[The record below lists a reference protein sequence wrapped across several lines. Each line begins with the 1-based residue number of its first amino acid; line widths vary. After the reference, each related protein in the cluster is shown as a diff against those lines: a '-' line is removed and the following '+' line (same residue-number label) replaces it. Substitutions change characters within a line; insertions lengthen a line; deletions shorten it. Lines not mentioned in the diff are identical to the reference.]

1 MIKKLR
7 YLCTLLLIAVASA
20 AWGQSSESL
29 TWSNLG
35 LANQTSV
42 DGIAYT
48 IGTNFKVTCAK
59 NEASNEPTY
68 YTSGTAVR
76 CYATKSTNNGNTIT
90 VATTTDNIYISKVTF
105 NGTHSKKGTTSFIY
119 SGTPTASDATSV
131 TYDVADKVQSAT
143 ATLCETSGSANGQFY
158 FTSVTVEYVNG
169 SSSDKTP
176 TTTTFGT
183 DAQESYLVYMGETF
197 NAPTATV
204 FANGT
209 ELTNAAITYTSTN
222 ENVATVNNNG
232 VVSLVAAGTTIIK
245 ASYAGD
251 DTYAGSSASYTLNVG
266 NIFANL
272 HALQQG
278 TTTTT
283 AIPMKVTLTD
293 VQVTGVNGKNAYIN
307 DGTYGAIIY
316 TEGHGL
322 SEGQMITGTLEASSQ
337 LYNGAPEITNFSTTG
352 LTINAGTLTP
362 QEKTISDLSV
372 ANEGIYVTIKGLSY
386 DATAA
391 TFSDGTSTIA
401 YYDGLKKEIALEDG
415 GNYNVTGVINYRNLL
430 QLYPTAVEKLE
441 AGVET
446 PEFSLD
452 AGSYK
457 GTRTLTL
464 TQPDNLP
471 IYYTI
476 DGTDPTESETAV
488 LYTGAITIEQ
498 TTTVKAAAKSGNT
511 WSNVVTHIYTIVPV
525 YADIAALKDA
535 ITATSA
541 SEAVDMY
548 VTLTNAVVT
557 YINGSNYYIEDGSAG
572 ILIYNSSD
580 GVKNFLTKTGLK
592 LNGDMKA
599 AGYIYNGLYQLT
611 KNFDFTGVTAEE
623 GADIPVTE
631 VTIAQLNENLLQY
644 ESKRVKVVDATVS
657 SALAS
662 RKATIKQNG
671 NSIQIYEKV
680 SGKLAETALATANSV
695 VTVVGYPGINN
706 STNQLNVWDV
716 ADVTE
721 VTPDIPAVFLSFE
734 TTSFTVEPKADF
746 TAPSLSITNEAGEAI
761 EGISVTYESSD
772 EDIAIVD
779 ENTGEVVIGETE
791 GTVTITATFAG
802 DDTYAAASASYT
814 ITVKAATVG
823 EDVVI
828 VEEDKTTFL
837 FNTAGNEWGLPTD
850 YTKEEGSF
858 EANGYTITLAGQT
871 KGYKYEATYK
881 YLILG
886 QNGAYLT
893 LPAFDFKVGKIEIV
907 GREGASNAVKQ
918 NIYVGENAVSTETTG
933 ATGTNTY
940 VIAAD
945 YQAAGN
951 IYSLKVNSAHNT
963 QITQIVVYKAT
974 GEEKADPQL
983 RFSAATATATL
994 GSEFAAPT
1002 LSYVDGFD
1010 GTVVYE
1016 SSDER
1021 VATVDAEGNVILV
1034 GAGETTIKATSAE
1047 TDNYMSGEAF
1057 YKLTVKEP
1065 AVVGDNKYEL
1075 VTDATTLNAGDEIV
1089 FAYVGTL
1096 KISSVDTKVAQAMGT
1111 EFGNNS
1117 VLLAVDVVDNED
1129 QTISTGDDVMFL
1141 TLGGAEDA
1149 WTFES
1154 NGKYLTSTG
1163 KKKNEDGTTPSTN
1176 QNTIELTEDGT
1187 DTHAQAHIQIA
1198 EDGEATVT
1206 FNGGNGCNWL
1216 QYNVNGGKNQRFS
1229 CYSAKMSGLQIY
1241 RKVTSTETHSGNV
1254 NGDPDG
1260 KVDIADV
1267 TALVNII
1274 VNNSKPTAEQL
1285 AAGDFDNS
1293 RTLTVNDVE
1302 ALVNKIL
1309 GNQ

>member
-1 MIKKLR
+1 MIKNLR

-119 SGTPTASDATSV
+119 SGTPTTSDATSV

-143 ATLCETSGSANGQFY
+143 ATLCETGGSGNGQFY

-176 TTTTFGT
+176 TTTTFGI
-183 DAQESYLVYMGETF
+183 DAQESYLVYLGETF

-204 FANGT
+204 SANGT
-209 ELTNAAITYTSTN
+209 ELTNVATTYTSTN
-222 ENVATVNNNG
+222 ETVATVNNNG

-251 DTYAGSSASYTLNVG
+251 DTYEGSSASYTLNVG
-266 NIFANL
+266 NVFANL
-272 HALQQG
+272 QALQQG

-283 AIPMKVTLTD
+283 AIPMKVTLEN

-316 TEGHGL
+316 TDGHGL
-322 SEGQMITGTLEASSQ
+322 SEGQTITGTLVASSQ

-352 LTINAGTLTP
+352 LTINEGILTP

-386 DATAA
+386 DARAA
-391 TFSDGTSTIA
+391 IFSDGTSTIA

-457 GTRTLTL
+457 GTQTITL
-464 TQPDNLP
+464 TQAANLP
-471 IYYTI
+471 IYYTL
-476 DGTDPTESETAV
+476 DQSDPTTSETAV
-488 LYTGAITIEQ
+488 EYNGAITIAE
-498 TTTVKAAAKSGNT
+498 TTTVKAAAKDGDT
-511 WSNVVTHIYTIVPV
+511 WSNVVTREYTIVPL
-525 YADIAALKDA
+525 YESIAAMKAA
-535 ITATSA
+535 ITATA
-541 SEAVDMY
+541 AADAVDMY

-599 AGYIYNGLYQLT
+599 AGYIYNGLYELT

-644 ESKRVKVVDATVS
+644 ESKRVKVVDAAVT

-662 RKATIKQNG
+662 RKATITQND

-680 SGKLAETALATANSV
+680 SGNLAETALAKENAS
-695 VTVVGYPGINN
+695 VTVIGYPGINN
-706 STNQLNVWDV
+706 NTNQLNVWEVDDV
-716 ADVTE
+716 IAGE
-721 VTPDIPAVFLSFE
+721 TPYVLPVPTFDP
-734 TTSFTVEPKADF
+734 
-746 TAPSLSITNEAGEAI
+746 EAGEVESGTIVKIVVPTDDDNIDYVLYSFDNENWEEYTEETVIKI
-761 EGISVTYESSD
+761 EEETTIYARSVG
-772 EDIAIVD
+772 VD
-779 ENTGEVVIGETE
+779 GSKGEI
-791 GTVTITATFAG
+791 
-802 DDTYAAASASYT
+802 ASAEY
-814 ITVKAATVG
+814 TVKAVTPAQ
-823 EDVVI
+823 DVVI
-828 VEEDKTTFL
+828 VEDGKTTFL
-837 FNTAGNEWGLPTD
+837 FNTEGNEWGFPTEA
-850 YTKEEGSF
+850 KEIDPAEF
-858 EANGYTITLAGQT
+858 TANGKTIKLEGTTGN
-871 KGYKYEATYK
+871 GYRYYLEDK

-886 QNGAYLT
+886 QKGAYLT
-893 LPAFDFKVGKIEIV
+893 LPAFDFEVGKIEVV
-907 GREGASNAVKQ
+907 GRSKASNAVKQ
-918 NIYVGENAVSTETTG
+918 NIFVGDNAVSTETTG
-933 ATGTNTY
+933 AQGMNTY

-951 IYSLKVNSAHNT
+951 VYTLKVTSAHNT

-983 RFSAATATATL
+983 KFSAATATATL
-994 GSEFAAPT
+994 GSEFAVPELT
-1002 LSYVDGFD
+1002 YVDGFD
-1010 GTVVYE
+1010 GTVKYE
-1016 SSDER
+1016 SSNTG
-1021 VATVDAEGNVILV
+1021 VATVDATTGEVTLV
-1034 GAGETTIKATSAE
+1034 AAGEAIIKATSEE
-1047 TDNYMSGEAF
+1047 TANYLAGEAS
-1057 YKLTVKEP
+1057 YTLTVKEP
-1065 AVVGDNKYEL
+1065 VVVGDDKYEL
-1075 VTDATTLNAGDEIV
+1075 VTDAS
-1089 FAYVGTL
+1089 TL
-1096 KISSVDTKVAQAMGT
+1096 KDGDIIIIAHVDAEGLVAKAMG
-1111 EFGNNS
+1111 EQKNNNRA
-1117 VLLAVDVVDNED
+1117 AVDVVYNETD
-1129 QTISTGDDVMFL
+1129 ATLSIGEDVQIITLEVDGSSKNSNYFYTGDGYLYAASSSSNYLKTETQKDDNAKAAIAI
-1141 TLGGAEDA
+1141 TDGNAEIK
-1149 WTFES
+1149 FQ
-1154 NGKYLTSTG
+1154 
-1163 KKKNEDGTTPSTN
+1163 GT
-1176 QNTIELTEDGT
+1176 NTRNL
-1187 DTHAQAHIQIA
+1187 
-1198 EDGEATVT
+1198 
-1206 FNGGNGCNWL
+1206 L
-1216 QYNVNGGKNQRFS
+1216 RYNASSDLFS
-1229 CYSAKMSGLQIY
+1229 CYASGQQDVQIY
-1241 RKVTSTETHSGNV
+1241 RKVTSTETKLGDV
-1254 NGDPDG
+1254 NNDGD
-1260 KVDIADV
+1260 VDVADV
-1267 TALVNII
+1267 TALVNILLDE
-1274 VNNSKPTAEQL
+1274 VNRPTQEQI
-1285 AAGDFDNS
+1285 AAGDLSGDGGLS
-1293 RTLTVNDVE
+1293 AEDVKLLVEKVLTE
-1302 ALVNKIL
+1302 E
-1309 GNQ
+1309 

>member
-29 TWSNLG
+29 TWSDLG
-35 LANQTSV
+35 LDNQTSV
-42 DGIAYT
+42 DGTAYT

-59 NEASNEPTY
+59 NGAGTAPTY
-68 YTSGTAVR
+68 YTTGTAVR
-76 CYATKSTNNGNTIT
+76 CYATKLTNNGNTIT
-90 VATTTDNIYISKVTF
+90 VATEAENIYISKVTF

-119 SGTPTASDATSV
+119 SGSPTISDATSV

-143 ATLCETSGSANGQFY
+143 ATLCETGGSANGQFY

-183 DAQESYLVYMGETF
+183 DAQESYLVYLGETF

-232 VVSLVAAGTTIIK
+232 VVSFVAAGTTIIK

-251 DTYAGSSASYTLNVG
+251 DTYEGSSASYTLNVG
-266 NIFANL
+266 NVFANL

-322 SEGQMITGTLEASSQ
+322 SEGQTITGTLVASSQ
-337 LYNGAPEITNFSTTG
+337 LYNGAPEITNFSATG
-352 LTINAGTLTP
+352 LTIDDGTLTP
-362 QEKTISDLSV
+362 QVKTISDLSV
-372 ANEGIYVTIKGLSY
+372 ANEGIYVTINGLSY

-401 YYDGLKKEIALEDG
+401 YYDGLKKEIPLEDG
-415 GNYNVTGVINYRNLL
+415 SNYNVTGVINYYRNGL
-430 QLYPTAVEKLE
+430 QLYPTAVEKL
-441 AGVET
+441 AVGVET
-446 PEFSLD
+446 PVFSLD

-457 GTRTLTL
+457 GTQTITL
-464 TQPDNLP
+464 TQAANLP
-471 IYYTI
+471 IYYTL
-476 DGTDPTESETAV
+476 DKSDPTTSETAV
-488 LYTGAITIEQ
+488 VYTEAITITE

-525 YADIAALKDA
+525 YENIAAMKAA
-535 ITATSA
+535 ITATEA
-541 SEAVDMY
+541 AEAVDMY

-557 YINGSNYYIEDGSAG
+557 YINGSNYYIEDESAG
-572 ILIYNSSD
+572 ILIYNSSE

-599 AGYIYNGLYQLT
+599 AGLIYNGLYELT

-623 GADIPVTE
+623 GADIPVTK
-631 VTIAQLNENLLQY
+631 VTIAQLNQNLATY
-644 ESKRVKVVDATVS
+644 ESKRVKVVEATVT

-662 RKATIKQNG
+662 RKATIEQNG
-671 NSIQIYEKV
+671 SSIQIYEKKQ
-680 SGKLAETALATANSV
+680 GNLAVTALATPNSV

-706 STNQLNVWDV
+706 STNQLNVWD
-716 ADVTE
+716 AEDVTK
-721 VTPDIPAVFLSFE
+721 VTTDIPAVVLSFE
-734 TTSFTVEPKADF
+734 TTSFTVEPNADF

-761 EGISVTYESSD
+761 EGISVTYASSD
-772 EDIAIVD
+772 PNIAIVD

-802 DDTYAAASASYT
+802 DDTYGAASASYT

-850 YTKEEGSF
+850 YTKDEGSF
-858 EANGYTITLAGQT
+858 EANGYTITLAGET
-871 KGYKYEATYK
+871 KGYKYEANYK

-907 GREGASNAVKQ
+907 GREGASTAVKQ

-933 ATGTNTY
+933 ATGTHTY
-940 VIAAD
+940 VIAD
-945 YQAAGN
+945 GYQDAGN
-951 IYSLKVNSAHNT
+951 VYTLKVNSAHNT
-963 QITQIVVYKAT
+963 QITQIIVYKAT
-974 GEEKADPQL
+974 GQEKADPQL

-994 GSEFAAPT
+994 GSDFAAPILT
-1002 LSYVDGFD
+1002 YVEGFD
-1010 GTVVYE
+1010 GTITY
-1016 SSDER
+1016 SSSNPG
-1021 VATVDAEGNVILV
+1021 VATVNATTGEVTLV
-1034 GAGETTIKATSAE
+1034 AAGETTITATSEA
-1047 TDNYMSGEAF
+1047 TANYFVGEAS
-1057 YKLTVKEP
+1057 YTLTVKEP
-1065 AVVGDNKYEL
+1065 AQPGNDKYEL
-1075 VTDATTLNAGDEIV
+1075 VTNASTLKDGDEILI
-1089 FAYVGTL
+1089 AYVDDDGA
-1096 KISSVDTKVAQAMGT
+1096 IVMGEQRDNNRAGVAAT
-1111 EFGNNS
+1111 VNN
-1117 VLLAVDVVDNED
+1117 D
-1129 QTISTGDDVMFL
+1129 
-1141 TLGGAEDA
+1141 
-1149 WTFES
+1149 
-1154 NGKYLTSTG
+1154 
-1163 KKKNEDGTTPSTN
+1163 
-1176 QNTIELTEDGT
+1176 NTITPNSDAQVVTLETGWYFNVGTGYLYAASSSKNYMKTETEADDNAKAT
-1187 DTHAQAHIQIA
+1187 IA
-1198 EDGEATVT
+1198 IANTEETGVVEATIT
-1206 FNGGNGCNWL
+1206 FQGSNTHNIMRFNPNSGSPL
-1216 QYNVNGGKNQRFS
+1216 FS
-1229 CYSAKMSGLQIY
+1229 CYANTATGFAPQIY
-1241 RKVTSTETHSGNV
+1241 RKVTSTDTLLGDV
-1254 NGDPDG
+1254 NGDK

-1267 TALVNII
+1267 TKLVNII
-1274 VNNSKPTAEQL
+1274 LDDTAEPTDPQL
-1285 AAGDFDNS
+1285 AAGDLDNNG
-1293 RTLTVNDVE
+1293 TLTVDDVE
-1302 ALVNKIL
+1302 ALVQKIL
-1309 GNQ
+1309 SSSNQ

>member
-1 MIKKLR
+1 M
-7 YLCTLLLIAVASA
+7 AVASV

-29 TWSNLG
+29 TWSDLG

-42 DGIAYT
+42 DGEGYSV
-48 IGTNFKVTCAK
+48 GTNFTVTCAK
-59 NEASNEPTY
+59 NGANTEPAY
-68 YTSGTAVR
+68 YTSGYAVR
-76 CYATKSTNNGNTIT
+76 CYATKSTDNGNTIT
-90 VATTTDNIYISKVTF
+90 VATTNENIYISKVTF

-599 AGYIYNGLYQLT
+599 AGYIYNGLYELT

-772 EDIAIVD
+772 ENIAIVD

-918 NIYVGENAVSTETTG
+918 NIYVGDNAVSNETTG

-974 GEEKADPQL
+974 GNEKADPQL

-1010 GTVVYE
+1010 GTVKYE
-1016 SSDER
+1016 SDNTD
-1021 VATVDAEGNVILV
+1021 VAAVDATTGEVTLIAAGNAI
-1034 GAGETTIKATSAE
+1034 IKATSE
-1047 TDNYMSGEAF
+1047 ENTNYLAGEAS
-1057 YKLTVKEP
+1057 YTLTVQEAP
-1065 AVVGDNKYEL
+1065 VAGDDKYEL
-1075 VTDATTLNAGDEIV
+1075 VTDASTLKAGDELII
-1089 FAYVGTL
+1089 G
-1096 KISSVDTKVAQAMGT
+1096 SVDKTGLVDAKAMSTTQNKNNRADDGLTVNKDGT
-1111 EFGNNS
+1111 VTPSSNIATI
-1117 VLLAVDVVDNED
+1117 VLE
-1129 QTISTGDDVMFL
+1129 GE
-1141 TLGGAEDA
+1141 EDA
-1149 WTFES
+1149 WLFRTT
-1154 NGKYLTSTG
+1154 NGNETTDNTNALGYLYAPGGGNYMRTATLEKAG
-1163 KKKNEDGTTPSTN
+1163 DKAK
-1176 QNTIELTEDGT
+1176 
-1187 DTHAQAHIQIA
+1187 
-1198 EDGEATVT
+1198 ATVSIDDAGNAT
-1206 FNGGNGCNWL
+1206 IVFNLAESGDYAEHPRNIIRHNESSNL
-1216 QYNVNGGKNQRFS
+1216 YS
-1229 CYSAKMSGLQIY
+1229 CYADNSTVTGAVQLY
-1241 RKVTSTETHSGNV
+1241 RKVTSTETVKGDV
-1254 NGDPDG
+1254 NKDG
-1260 KVDIADV
+1260 HVTIADV

-1274 VNNSKPTAEQL
+1274 LGKDDTTPYLYDHGAADVN
-1285 AAGDFDNS
+1285 GDEGI
-1293 RTLTVNDVE
+1293 TIADVT
-1302 ALVNKIL
+1302 ALVNIIL
-1309 GNQ
+1309 GKTN